1 MSEVL
6 MEARGLTRRFRSRD
20 GARRVLVAVNGANLT
35 LNAGETVGL
44 LGESGSGKSTLGQMM
59 TGLLRPDGGELYYR
73 GSRLEYPFRGEARR
87 RIQILF
93 QHPEV
98 SFNPQLT
105 LRRSLVEPFKLKGLP
120 HDDRA
125 LAACIGRFGLRE
137 EHLNRLPGALSG
149 GELQRAA
156 LARVVVMEPEVIL
169 LDEPTSMLD
178 VITQAQIMQFLKEYQ
193 RLHGTAY
200 LLITHSAALAEQ
212 VCDRIYDIHDGHVSP
227 RCEAQISLKSS
238 ARD

>member
-1 MSEVL
+1 MCKPL
-6 MEARGLTRRFRSRD
+6 MEARGLTKKFRSRD
-20 GARRVLVAVNGANLT
+20 DAKRTFVAVREASLSLGR
-35 LNAGETVGL
+35 GETVGL

-59 TGLLRPDGGELYYR
+59 TGLIKPNSGEIFYR
-73 GSRLEYPFRGEARR
+73 GEKLGFPFRGEARR
-87 RIQILF
+87 KIQILF

-125 LAACIGRFGLRE
+125 LMDCIGRFGLHE
-137 EHLNRLPGALSG
+137 EHLNRTPGELSG

-156 LARVVVMEPEVIL
+156 LARIVVMEPEVIL

-178 VITQAQIMQFLKEYQ
+178 VITQAQIIYFLKEYQ
-193 RLHGTAY
+193 RQHETAY
-200 LLITHSAALAEQ
+200 LFITHSSALAEQ
-212 VCDRIYDIHDGHVSP
+212 VCDRILDIHEG
-227 RCEAQISLKSS
+227 QISE
-238 ARD
+238 R

>member
-1 MSEVL
+1 MSEIIL
-6 MEARGLTRRFRSRD
+6 EARNLTKRFRSRD
-20 GARRVLVAVNGANLT
+20 GAKRTLVAVDRASLS
-35 LNAGETVGL
+35 LRAGETVGL

-73 GSRLEYPFRGEARR
+73 GSRLLYPFRGEARR

-105 LRRSLVEPFKLKGLP
+105 LRRSLVEPFRIKKLP
-120 HDDRA
+120 CDDRA
-125 LAACIGRFGLRE
+125 LLDCIGQFGLHE
-137 EHLNRLPGALSG
+137 EHLNRRPGELSG

-156 LARVVVMEPEVIL
+156 LARIVVLEPEAIL

-178 VITQAQIMQFLKEYQ
+178 VITQAQMIHFLKEYQ
-193 RLHGTAY
+193 RVHRTAY
-200 LLITHSAALAEQ
+200 LFITHSSALAAQ
-212 VCDRIYDIHDGHVSP
+212 VCDRIVDIHDGHAGERAV
-227 RCEAQISLKSS
+227 CAQ
-238 ARD
+238 D